1 LVVAEA
7 VVDDV
12 VVLVDAALHL
22 GAAAAGEEREGGC
35 GQERRGDLG

>member
-1 LVVAEA
+1 VTVGALLGELVVAEA

-22 GAAAAGEEREGGC
+22 AVAAGEERESGC
-35 GQERRGDLG
+35 G